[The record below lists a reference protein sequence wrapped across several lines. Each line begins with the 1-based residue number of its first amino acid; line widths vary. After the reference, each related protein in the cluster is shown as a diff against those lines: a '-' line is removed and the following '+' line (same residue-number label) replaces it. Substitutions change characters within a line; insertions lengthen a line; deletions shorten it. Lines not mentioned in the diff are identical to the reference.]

1 MYPHDN
7 IFNIYYNI
15 GRRIPF
21 LVKRCERGL
30 MRSQTEERRIDPNKD
45 RTFLVEK
52 VCPRGKYGKA
62 FGKSYV
68 DGILDESF
76 GGDNANN
83 EIPCAGCGEWVLI
96 DVPGVSLDEIFPI
109 YKAHDKMMFGKYK
122 GKTIGDVYIIDSQ
135 YLYWLE
141 STDRFIKIDFEELE
155 RLYPCAVKKVSLP
168 IEQRRIDFGKYKGMT
183 YGEIK
188 VDRGYLEWLV
198 SINKLSSED
207 LDNLLINLQ

>member
-7 IFNIYYNI
+7 IVNIYYNI
-15 GRRIPF
+15 GQRTPF

-45 RTFLVEK
+45 RTYLVEK
-52 VCPRGKYGKA
+52 VYPRGKYGKA

-76 GGDNANN
+76 GGNS

-96 DVPGVSLDEIFPI
+96 DVPGVSLEEIFPI
-109 YKAHDKMMFGKYK
+109 HRAHDKIMYGKYK
-122 GKTIGDVYIIDSQ
+122 GKTFGDVYVVDFQ

-141 STDRFIKIDFEELE
+141 STDRFIKIDFEELKL
-155 RLYPCAVKKVSLP
+155 LYPDIARMVNLP
-168 IEQRRIDFGKYKGMT
+168 ISQKVIDFGKYKGQT
-183 YGEIK
+183 YGDIK
-188 VDRGYLEWLV
+188 EDCNYLEWLV
-198 SINKLSSED
+198 SINKLSRED
-207 LDNLLINLQ
+207 FEKLLTNSQQL

>member
-15 GRRIPF
+15 DRRTPF

-45 RTFLVEK
+45 RTYLVEK
-52 VCPRGKYGKA
+52 VYPRGKYGKA

-76 GGDNANN
+76 GGNS

-96 DVPGVSLDEIFPI
+96 EVPGVSLEEIFP
-109 YKAHDKMMFGKYK
+109 
-122 GKTIGDVYIIDSQ
+122 
-135 YLYWLE
+135 
-141 STDRFIKIDFEELE
+141 
-155 RLYPCAVKKVSLP
+155 P
-168 IEQRRIDFGKYKGMT
+168 IEQRKIDFGKYKGLT
-183 YGEIK
+183 YRDIK
-188 VDRGYLEWLV
+188 EDRTYLEWLV
-198 SINKLSSED
+198 SINKLSRED
-207 LDNLLINLQ
+207 LDNLLTEVNNIGVDPLLQTPPPFGLLP